1 MGQPSPPE
9 LSPAMSGAL
18 LFGADRKGRVDV
30 HHTHIGLGA
39 ELARAM
45 HASSIVE
52 TISRQLT
59 TAIGRSSSSFECG
72 RRVALELMANP
83 SRGECH
89 VRPQNLLI
97 ARRR

>member
-45 HASSIVE
+45 RASSIVE

-59 TAIGRSSSSFECG
+59 TANRAFVALVECG

-83 SRGECH
+83 SRGGCH